1 MFCTKAG
8 NLMYVNKLFSKLIG
22 LICRYLRQVFF
33 CGLSC
38 IRVVQNF
45 LLNYVT
51 GPEIKKNRRKL
62 RLIYGRSSGVRTHD
76 LYVPNVALYQAE
88 LYSDKCAEIMRLI
101 HNNCNAFF
109 LNFFLVIFHIC
120 TIFIVRNK
128 KKEEKCF

>member
-51 GPEIKKNRRKL
+51 DPEIKKNRRKL

-88 LYSDKCAEIMRLI
+88 LYSECCAQIMRPFNVKI
-101 HNNCNAFF
+101 N
-109 LNFFLVIFHIC
+109 VIFSYFYLYFAHAHI
-120 TIFIVRNK
+120 IFVLHK
-128 KKEEKCF
+128 KRKKYVF